1 MLTLVDLN
9 CWVQCCFLVS
19 RFGLACWTE
28 IHRLQKIPQLVANIA
43 RDIFIIAALV
53 LVVQS
58 RLLHQHHAQPQQ
70 VALEQQE
77 LAVRVL
83 ADRNFQFAVNWRYVP
98 RQLIQ

>member
-1 MLTLVDLN
+1 M
-9 CWVQCCFLVS
+9 
-19 RFGLACWTE
+19 ACWTE
-28 IHRLQKIPQLVANIA
+28 NHRLPKIPQQVTNIA
-43 RDIFIIAALV
+43 RDIFIIAALA

-83 ADRNFQFAVNWRYVP
+83 ADRNFQFAVNNAMRAASINPEKYQNW
-98 RQLIQ
+98 LTLESK